1 MATEAIGLPLE
12 KIAGLCQEY
21 RVRELAVFGSALR
34 QDFGPDSDIDLLV
47 LFEPDA
53 TIGLIAYN
61 ALQRRLA
68 DAIGRPVDLVSKK
81 WLNPV
86 IRDEVLASARVVYGQ
101 E

>member
-1 MATEAIGLPLE
+1 MVTQSIGLPLE
-12 KIAGLCQEY
+12 QIAALCREY
-21 RVRELAVFGSALR
+21 RVRELSVFGSALR

-53 TIGLIAYN
+53 KIGLIAYN
-61 ALQRRLA
+61 ALQRKLA
-68 DAIGRPVDLVSKK
+68 EAISRPVDLVSKK

-86 IRDEVLASARVVYGQ
+86 IRDEVLGSARVVYGQ